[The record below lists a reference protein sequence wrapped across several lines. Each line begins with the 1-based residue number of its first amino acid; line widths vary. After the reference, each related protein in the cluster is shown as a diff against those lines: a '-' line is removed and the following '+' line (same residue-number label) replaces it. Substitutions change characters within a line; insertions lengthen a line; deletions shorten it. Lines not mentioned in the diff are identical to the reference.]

1 MIEPLSAMEIA
12 AAALVVL
19 FSCIV
24 FSAMG
29 FGIGIVGIPLL
40 LFLLDPAD
48 AVVVLNMCAFPVV
61 ILIVLRNR
69 AHLPIRRVAPVGAA
83 GMLGAIIGAFA
94 LRSAGVALPKEV
106 LGIAVLAVIIA
117 VSAPDAMKLTRDAV
131 NIPSLRRFRRPSN
144 ANANS
149 DRNAPQPQAAANPP
163 SGNSNAP
170 QPQSHADPDSATP
183 ATRSGD
189 ANANASQPQA
199 AAPAAQPSATRRA
212 LTRLALNRHPRIVGP
227 VSGFLAGLFVTALGV
242 GAPLVVMFFIS
253 QGLQRQAVRVSMSAL
268 FLFIGTAMMMSYA
281 ANGLI
286 RQDQLPLIAA
296 CLAASVIGALIGDRI
311 AGRLT
316 DAVWRS
322 AVIAIVL
329 ITSAAALAR
338 ELAALLSA

>member
-1 MIEPLSAMEIA
+1 MIEPLGAMEIA

-117 VSAPDAMKLTRDAV
+117 VSAPDAAKLARDAM
-131 NIPSLRRFRRPSN
+131 NIPPLRRFRRSSN

-149 DRNAPQPQAAANPP
+149 D
-163 SGNSNAP
+163 SNAP
-170 QPQSHADPDSATP
+170 QTQAHAAPDSATP
-183 ATRSGD
+183 AARRRD
-189 ANANASQPQA
+189 ANADAPQPQPSA
-199 AAPAAQPSATRRA
+199 AASPAAQPSAMRRA
-212 LTRLALNRHPRIVGP
+212 LTRLALNRHPRIIGP

-316 DAVWRS
+316 DAVWRG